1 MTPFSS
7 LHNHTSY
14 SILDSLISVKDLFY
28 RAKELEQPAIA
39 ITDHGSLSGMWEG
52 LKYSRETGV
61 KLIAGCEMYF
71 LNDVSKKDERFRH
84 IILLARNAIGY
95 RNLLTLNKE
104 GFDNRAI
111 FAKRVYP
118 LIDWKLLEKYHEG
131 IICLTACSNGII
143 SQLLMNKKV
152 DEAEAQIKRLQ
163 SIFGED
169 LGLEVQ
175 ANTLKRNSSF
185 YSESVEQ
192 VFINTHLIRLG
203 KKFNIRVVAT
213 TNAHYVKQEDHEVHD
228 TTLAI
233 GSHQPIYSNF
243 RLKYDSPD
251 FYMKSGD
258 EVKSFFERN
267 YGDFANELCANSLFF
282 ADRCEFPDWINPK
295 YSNPSGK
302 ELPLFPIKDEADYIE
317 FQSWFAVQNDEI
329 KKLAEDSAY
338 LRFKSYQG
346 YERYKGRLRSE
357 QQEEYIK
364 RIETELSVLDFQGFS
379 SYMLIVGDYVNWA
392 RNNVVPVGCGRGS
405 GAGSLIG
412 FLLGIHQAD
421 PIKYG
426 LIFERFQAKGKLSPP
441 DYDLDFGAKDRYK
454 VVDYIIKKYGEDYV
468 AHISNFNTITP
479 KVYVRDI
486 SRCHEL
492 GGSKEEAVKIG
503 NNIADVIPAEIKS
516 KKELDKISLYAEYAK
531 RYPKLTQN
539 DAILGKF
546 RNLSTHAAA
555 IVIGKRPLV
564 GLVPLRRDKD
574 GVLSVE
580 YEKNTTEENGLVK
593 MDLLG
598 LSTLD
603 IIANTNALIEA
614 NGKTPPV
621 VDYDFYDFYDEKTY
635 NLITKGDTYGVFQF
649 GTSGGTIDLCKKIK
663 PKNID
668 DLSIITTLARPA
680 AANIRKEFIETRE
693 GKRESNL
700 LHPILKGAFEKTYGY
715 GLYDES
721 ILRLGSD
728 VAGWDLNEADRI
740 RKMIKEKGKNPD
752 KEKKLG
758 EEFIEGAMKNKGLTN
773 EMASAIW
780 NNEIKKFAGYTFNK
794 AHSIT
799 YSMISYNT
807 AFLKA
812 HFPAEFLLA
821 NLMFEV
827 SSNTPMAKVNIT
839 KIKNEIKAHKI
850 KIIAPDINKSQ
861 LHYTMKDNCLI
872 TGLDALKFVSE
883 EAVSDI
889 IIKRPFKDFQDFMS
903 RVDSKNVRSN
913 TIQAL
918 ASCGCL
924 DFSGI
929 SRQLIFLYCSD
940 YRKKLQSWSKKH
952 NTTNEQFIYPW
963 PTNEFKW
970 EVPQIYALEQF
981 YLGDAFVCGIKD
993 AYGSFFK
1000 DGDFTTLEKV
1010 KRAQD
1015 KTNHRSIKGV
1025 VRDLFEFRVKKEG
1038 SRYQGQAMAKISIE
1052 DIFGTQ
1058 CGVTIFPDRWEMLQ
1072 DRIKEICG
1080 DKVKFEIG
1088 VAIHFSGSSNLYEDN
1103 TGIILDKLYNA
1114 LPIPQKPSELKAK
1127 RVSLKRSKEETNSNI
1142 SSNNTTSL
1150 FEEIE
1155 EDLILEGAIDF
1166 PDGWDENNDW
1176 D

>member
-1 MTPFSS
+1 MTPYIS

-14 SILDSLISVKDLFY
+14 SILDSLLSVKDLFY
-28 RAKELEQPAIA
+28 RAKELEQAAIA
-39 ITDHGSLSGMWEG
+39 ITDHGTLGAAWEG
-52 LKYSRETGV
+52 LKYAKETGV
-61 KLIAGCEMYF
+61 KLIMGCEMYF
-71 LNDVSKKDERFRH
+71 LDDISKKDERFRH
-84 IILLARNAIGY
+84 IILLAKNTIGY

-118 LIDWKLLEKYHEG
+118 LIDWNLLEKYHEG

-143 SQLLMNKKV
+143 SQLLMNKKM

-163 SIFGED
+163 GIFGED
-169 LGLEVQ
+169 FGLEVQ
-175 ANTLKRNSSF
+175 ANTLKRNASF

-192 VFINTHLIRLG
+192 VFLNAHLIRLG
-203 KKFNIRVVAT
+203 KKLNVKVVAT
-213 TNAHYVKQEDHEVHD
+213 TNAHYLKKEDYEIHD

-251 FYMKSGD
+251 FYMKTGD
-258 EVKSFFERN
+258 EIKSFFERN
-267 YGDFANELCANSLFF
+267 YGDFASELCANSLFF

-302 ELPLFPIKDEADYIE
+302 ELPTFPINDELDYTE
-317 FQSWFAVQNDEI
+317 FQIWLSNQGDDV
-329 KKLAEDSAY
+329 KKLAEDSTY

-346 YERYKGRLRSE
+346 FERYKGRLRSE

-364 RIETELSVLDFQGFS
+364 RIDTELSVLDFQGFS
-379 SYMLIVGDYVNWA
+379 SYMLIVSDYINWA
-392 RNNVVPVGCGRGS
+392 KNNGIPCGPGRGS
-405 GAGSLIG
+405 GGGSLIG

-421 PIKYG
+421 PIKYD
-426 LIFERFQAKGKLSPP
+426 LIFERFQTKGKLSPP

-454 VVDYIIKKYGEDYV
+454 VIDYIIKKYGEDYV

-486 SRCHEL
+486 ARVHEL
-492 GGSKEEAVKIG
+492 GGSREEAVKIG
-503 NNIADVIPAEIKS
+503 NNIADVIPAEVKS
-516 KKELDKISLYAEYAK
+516 KKDLDKISLYVEYAK

-539 DAILGKF
+539 DVILGKF

-555 IVIGKRPLV
+555 IVIGRRPLV

-574 GVLSVE
+574 GALSIE
-580 YEKNTTEENGLVK
+580 YEKNTAEDNGLVK

-603 IIANTNALIEA
+603 IISNTNSLIEA
-614 NGKTPPV
+614 NGKKPPI
-621 VDYDFYDFYDEKTY
+621 VDYDFYDVYDEKTY

-740 RKMIKEKGKNPD
+740 RKMIKEKGKNPE

-758 EEFIEGAMKNKGLTN
+758 EEFVAGAVKNRGLTL

-780 NNEIKKFAGYTFNK
+780 NNEIKKFASYTFNR
-794 AHSIT
+794 AHATT
-799 YSMISYNT
+799 YSMISYHT

-812 HFPAEFLLA
+812 HFPIEFLLA

-827 SSNTPMAKVNIT
+827 DSNSPVAKVNIA
-839 KIKNEIKAHKI
+839 KIKNEIKAHKV

-861 LHYTMKDNCLI
+861 LHYAMEGNKLI
-872 TGLDALKFVSE
+872 TGLDALKYVSE
-883 EAVSDI
+883 DAVKDI
-889 IIKRPFKDFQDFMS
+889 IAKRPFKNFQDFMV
-903 RVDSKNVRSN
+903 RVDSKKVRSN

-918 ASCGCL
+918 AACGCL
-924 DFSGI
+924 DSFDI

-940 YRKKLQSWSKKH
+940 YRKKIQVWIKKH
-952 NTTNEQFIYPW
+952 DPNQEQFIYPF
-963 PTNEFKW
+963 PQELSW
-970 EVPQIYALEQF
+970 ESSQVYALEQF
-981 YLGDAFVCGIKD
+981 YLGDAFICGIKD
-993 AYGSFFK
+993 AYGKFFK
-1000 DGDFTTLEKV
+1000 EGDFVSLEKV
-1010 KRAQD
+1010 KKSQD
-1015 KTNHRSIKGV
+1015 KTNFKSIKGV
-1025 VRDLFEFRVKKEG
+1025 VKDLFEFRVKKEG
-1038 SRYQGQAMAKISIE
+1038 SRYQGQAMAKIMIE
-1052 DIFGTQ
+1052 DIYGNQ
-1058 CGVTIFPDRWEMLQ
+1058 CSGTIFPDRWEMMQ
-1072 DRIKEICG
+1072 DRVKEICG
-1080 DKVKFEIG
+1080 NKFKFEIG
-1088 VAIHFSGSSNLYEDN
+1088 IALHLSGTTNHYDDDVGL
-1103 TGIILDKLYNA
+1103 IIDKLYNVA
-1114 LPIPQKPSELKAK
+1114 PIPQKPIELKGK
-1127 RVSLKRSKEETNSNI
+1127 KISLRPKKDLTIKQEDM
-1142 SSNNTTSL
+1142 SL
-1150 FEEIE
+1150 FIEIE
-1155 EDLILEGAIDF
+1155 EELINEGMID
-1166 PDGWDENNDW
+1166 DEIDDW